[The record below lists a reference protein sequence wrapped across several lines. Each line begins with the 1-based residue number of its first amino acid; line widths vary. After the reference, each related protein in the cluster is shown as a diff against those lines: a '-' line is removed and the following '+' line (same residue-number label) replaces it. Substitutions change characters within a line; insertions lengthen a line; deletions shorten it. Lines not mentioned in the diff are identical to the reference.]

1 MYKVKKLSM
10 VNLHNRAQSI
20 NTTGPLGQSQ
30 TNDNFKSDKVDETAR
45 IDTMQISKISRE
57 IHL

>member
-1 MYKVKKLSM
+1 MKKLSM

-30 TNDNFKSDKVDETAR
+30 TNENLDNFKSDKVDETAR